1 MKSSRPYL
9 IRAIYE
15 WVVDNGCTPYLVA
28 DAGSEGV
35 QVPSAAVQD
44 DQVVLNIIMTA
55 TQALE
60 LGNDFIEFHARF
72 GGVAHAVSLPVG
84 SIRAIYARE
93 NGEGISF
100 GPEGPEDPSP
110 GDGPDGG
117 ETPPGDTP
125 DRPKNVPAKGPAL
138 KLVK

>member
-15 WVVDNGCTPYLVA
+15 WVVDNACTPYLVA
-28 DAGSEGV
+28 DALADGV
-35 QVPSAAVQD
+35 RVPDAAVQD
-44 DQVVLNIIMTA
+44 GQVVLNISMTA
-55 TQALE
+55 TQGLE
-60 LGNDFIEFHARF
+60 LGNDFIEFQARF
-72 GGVAHAVSLPVG
+72 SGVAHAVSLPVA

-100 GPEGPEDPSP
+100 GPEIPDDPPP
-110 GDGPDGG
+110 GDGPDGDGQHDG
-117 ETPPGDTP
+117 ETPGRP
-125 DRPKNVPAKGPAL
+125 DKAPAKGPKL